1 MRFLLILVF
10 LSLPWLVLAQE
21 QSALYKIEWNGLKQ
35 ASYVFG
41 TINFLPQF
49 GYFLPVEVK
58 TVLEKSEVYV
68 NKLSMKPKVQRKFSE
83 ALKLPEGGSIDS
95 YLNVEDQEKLKEI
108 IETYGGRNQAY
119 KNFYSKLQPVILVT
133 TTTALTLQNNITY
146 PERELEDIAKH
157 NKLKFVSLSNVDEEV
172 EAFKV
177 FPISEQVEAL
187 SFAVNN
193 FSGHIKDY
201 KKMVRSYNKEQDLE
215 EVKKIT
221 FRAFKNN
228 QAFEDAYYN
237 KRTADWLP
245 QIEKVMKSRPSF
257 IALGVAHLVGEKGLI
272 SLLKAAGYE
281 VSTVILDFVPAKT
294 SN

>member
-1 MRFLLILVF
+1 M
-10 LSLPWLVLAQE
+10 
-21 QSALYKIEWNGLKQ
+21 
-35 ASYVFG
+35 
-41 TINFLPQF
+41 
-49 GYFLPVEVK
+49 
-58 TVLEKSEVYV
+58 
-68 NKLSMKPKVQRKFSE
+68 
-83 ALKLPEGGSIDS
+83 
-95 YLNVEDQEKLKEI
+95 
-108 IETYGGRNQAY
+108 
-119 KNFYSKLQPVILVT
+119 
-133 TTTALTLQNNITY
+133 
-146 PERELEDIAKH
+146 
-157 NKLKFVSLSNVDEEV
+157 
-172 EAFKV
+172 

-228 QAFEDAYYN
+228 QAFQDAYYN

-245 QIEKVMKSRPSF
+245 QIEKIMKSKPSF

-281 VSTVILDFVPAKT
+281 VSPVILDFVPAKT

>member
-21 QSALYKIEWNGLKQ
+21 QSALYKIEGNGLKQ

-41 TINFLPQF
+41 TINFLPRF

-83 ALKLPEGGSIDS
+83 AIKLPEGGSIDS
-95 YLNVEDQEKLKEI
+95 YLNVEDKKKLKEI

-172 EAFKV
+172 KAFKV

-228 QAFEDAYYN
+228 QAFQDAYYN

-245 QIEKVMKSRPSF
+245 QIEKIMKSKPSF

-281 VSTVILDFVPAKT
+281 VSPVILDFVPAKT